1 MLSITLLQL
10 HKIYKDIKITIF
22 NNHNLKILHTRYLIL
37 YNQFFSNSL
46 RIPKNDSENG
56 TISK

>member
-37 YNQFFSNSL
+37 YNQFFFKFIENT
-46 RIPKNDSENG
+46 KNDSENG
-56 TISK
+56 TVSK